1 MKPKFL
7 IFSVLIL
14 VFFASSLFIS
24 CSSGSDQTNKA
35 SEKKASNFNNF
46 NNSNSFGNSNSSSNE
61 SPITNNVSSQ
71 NESSNSNQT
80 VFLDPIEE
88 RRKKIAEM
96 TKNAPPAKVD
106 PSQMKNATT
115 ILPDG
120 SEFWAILDAKGVTE
134 TRVFKNHPQ
143 LDKVVRFTDGKN
155 VTVKVY
161 TKDKKVISVSKDKLK
176 NLTQDSAEQILA
188 VAGIKTAEPK
198 EIQTE
203 KQSEKKNQKVEKIE
217 Q

>member
-1 MKPKFL
+1 L
-7 IFSVLIL
+7 IFSVSIF
-14 VFFASSLFIS
+14 VFFASGLFIS
-24 CSSGSDQTNKA
+24 CSGGSNQTNKA
-35 SEKKASNFNNF
+35 SEEKASSSNNF

-61 SPITNNVSSQ
+61 SPITDNVLPQ

-88 RRKKIAEM
+88 RKRRIAEM
-96 TKNAPPAKVD
+96 AKNTSPVKVD
-106 PSQMKNATT
+106 TSQMKNATT

-143 LDKVVRFTDGKN
+143 LDKMVRFTEGKN
-155 VTVKVY
+155 VTIKVY
-161 TKDKKVISVSKDKLK
+161 MKNGKVISVSKDKIK
-176 NLTQDSAEQILA
+176 NFTQDSAEQILA
-188 VAGIKTAEPK
+188 VAGIKTAESK

-203 KQSEKKNQKVEKIE
+203 KLSEKKTQKVEKN
-217 Q
+217 